1 VSNRASEIEPKEKE
15 GKMNRSRAKLIHR
28 ALLPVALLASLSVAQ
43 TPLPNAP
50 VAVGVGSVPRNLTLA
65 QAEQLL
71 LQRNLAIL
79 AARYQVDAFRAA
91 RLIASFKPNPIL
103 MLGAEQFNLSRHF
116 FNDIFH
122 TDPLTGAEFTAT
134 IRYDQLVERGGK
146 RRIRTQLADYQLK
159 SGEAQLLDAART
171 QLFQLRQAF
180 TEAQR
185 ARENL
190 ELAEATRQ
198 EFEQTVRLT
207 DAKVENGDL
216 PRAELYRAQ
225 VAAVQYQ
232 EAVQQARLSYQQ
244 ATRDIL
250 NALGARAEDVSLSK
264 PPDGPT
270 DGPTGEPAG
279 GAQVVKASFAPDD
292 AGAAGKTDRAG
303 QAGQQD
309 LLVDE
314 LLQIDF
320 KFDDR
325 PIAQSVDELR
335 GIALAERPDVIAARH
350 LYNAAER
357 GTALARAQRVRDV
370 MVGGFYQ
377 RIGSD
382 NTAGVNVAFPL
393 LIHNK
398 GYAAIEQAEGQR
410 EAAIALS
417 RQAEIQAITDVEKA
431 HAAYQ
436 TARRILDLYNASTI
450 ERAKRLRT
458 IATFS
463 YREGASS
470 LLELLDAERS
480 YNQTI
485 ASYNQA
491 RADYQLALW
500 QLEQAIG
507 KPLR

>member
-1 VSNRASEIEPKEKE
+1 
-15 GKMNRSRAKLIHR
+15 
-28 ALLPVALLASLSVAQ
+28 
-43 TPLPNAP
+43 
-50 VAVGVGSVPRNLTLA
+50 
-65 QAEQLL
+65 
-71 LQRNLAIL
+71 
-79 AARYQVDAFRAA
+79 
-91 RLIASFKPNPIL
+91 
-103 MLGAEQFNLSRHF
+103 
-116 FNDIFH
+116 
-122 TDPLTGAEFTAT
+122 
-134 IRYDQLVERGGK
+134 
-146 RRIRTQLADYQLK
+146 
-159 SGEAQLLDAART
+159 
-171 QLFQLRQAF
+171 LFQLRQAF

-198 EFEQTVRLT
+198 EYEQTVRLT

-216 PRAELYRAQ
+216 PRAELLRVQ
-225 VAAVQYQ
+225 VAAVQFQ
-232 EAVQQARLSYQQ
+232 EAVQQARLSYRQ

-250 NALGARAEDVSLSK
+250 NALGARAEDVSFVK
-264 PPDGPT
+264 PTGGPT
-270 DGPTGEPAG
+270 DGPAGGDLVSGGARVVKTSFGSGGPADAG
-279 GAQVVKASFAPDD
+279 GA
-292 AGAAGKTDRAG
+292 AGSPGRNDRAD

-314 LLQIDF
+314 LLQVNF
-320 KFDDR
+320 KLDDR
-325 PIAQSVDELR
+325 SVAQSLDELR

-350 LYNAAER
+350 QYKAAER
-357 GTALARAQRVRDV
+357 STALARAQRARDV
-370 MVGGFYQ
+370 LVGVFYQ

-382 NTAGVNVAFPL
+382 NTVGVNVSFPL
-393 LIHNK
+393 LIHNNF
-398 GYAAIEQAEGQR
+398 YAAIEQAEAQR
-410 EAAIALS
+410 EAATALT

-450 ERAKRLRT
+450 ERARRLKT